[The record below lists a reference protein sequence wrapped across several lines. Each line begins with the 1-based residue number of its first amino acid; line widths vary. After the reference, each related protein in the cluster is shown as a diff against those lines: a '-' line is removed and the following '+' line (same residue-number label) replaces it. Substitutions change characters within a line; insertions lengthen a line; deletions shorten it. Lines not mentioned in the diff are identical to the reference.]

1 MLIYRKLEQNI
12 KNWIF
17 KGKIIIIYGPRQVGK
32 TTLVQNILKQYPNDS
47 AYYLCDL
54 IENQELFS
62 YKNASRLADL
72 LSELKLIVVDEA
84 QRIENIG
91 LVLKIIH
98 DLNPNLQIIVT
109 GSSSF
114 ELANKIN
121 EPLTGRTIS
130 FKMFGLAITEIF
142 KKSELPNFRK
152 ELPNMLRFGQYPDIY
167 TSTQDQ
173 KIKKLNELAG
183 NNLFKDIYALENIK
197 NPLMLQN
204 LLKLLALQLG
214 NEVSFSE
221 LATQL
226 NVDISTIERYIGL
239 LEQAFIIFRLPAF
252 SRNLRK
258 EVSKTR
264 KIYFYD
270 LGIRNSII
278 PNYNL
283 IEGRDDLGPLW
294 ENFCILERRK
304 LLEYRQTPANSYF
317 WRTYD
322 QQEIDYIEEKDG
334 LLTAYE
340 FKWNSKKSAKIPKV
354 FASNYHHSAFEI
366 VNPNNFWEWI
376 F

>member
-1 MLIYRKLEQNI
+1 MLITRDLQKNI
-12 KNWIF
+12 ENWLF

-32 TTLVQNILKQYPNDS
+32 TTLVQQILGQYPDNS

-54 IENQELFS
+54 IENQEFFS
-62 YKNASRLADL
+62 YKNASRTADL
-72 LSELKLIVVDEA
+72 VSQMKLIVIDEA

-114 ELANKIN
+114 ELANKIS

-130 FKMFGLAITEIF
+130 FKMFGLSISEIF
-142 KKSELPNFRK
+142 KKSDLPRFQK
-152 ELPNMLRFGQYPDIY
+152 EVSSILRFGQYPDIY
-167 TSTQDQ
+167 TSSQDQ

-183 NNLFKDIYALENIK
+183 NNLFKDIYALENLK
-197 NPLMLQN
+197 NPLLLQN

-226 NVDISTIERYIGL
+226 NVDISTVERYIGL
-239 LEQAFIIFRLPAF
+239 LEQAFIVFRLPAF

-278 PNYNL
+278 PNYNTF
-283 IEGRDDLGPLW
+283 EGRNDLGSLW
-294 ENFCILERRK
+294 ENFCILERLK
-304 LLEYRQTPANSYF
+304 FLEYQQIPSNQYF

-322 QQEIDYIEEKDG
+322 QQEIDYIEEKNGFLD
-334 LLTAYE
+334 TYE
-340 FKWNSKKSAKIPKV
+340 FKWNPKKTSKIPNI
-354 FASNYHHSAFEI
+354 FATTYPNSTFKL
-366 VNPNNFWEWI
+366 VNPDNFWN
-376 F
+376 